1 MATNASN
8 VPPSTGWPNPA
19 RISDDSSERRSPS
32 AIVKLIDPL
41 PFVEDWETEQP
52 AEPEEGPGDG
62 DVQAILPPG
71 QVSRVCST
79 VRLRRTCPNQSS
91 CLPPHHEQA

>member
-41 PFVEDWETEQP
+41 PLVEDWETEEP

-62 DVQAILPPG
+62 DEHAILRPG
-71 QVSRVCST
+71 QVSRVCCPG
-79 VRLRRTCPNQSS
+79 RLRPNCPKQGS
-91 CLPPHHEQA
+91 CFAPAQY